1 MIKERNRCG
10 RSGSPLSNVNIDL
23 SAYSEKISLA
33 SEETYMLFLETL
45 VKVINDDTRNYDIKS
60 IEDPYCLRI
69 LLVDTAAEGAKKF
82 IEKISKHL
90 FGRFEGMGKKELIK
104 MIRTIQ
110 ISTFPVN
117 KVEEAKH
124 VEGSPT
130 IINKVVFGTTESTEK
145 KTIVSAQSQIFEK
158 NEDLSIN
165 WDLKVGSNGAI
176 TIEDVDFWGVFY
188 VEQKDLFYRFF
199 KRMVDFFGS
208 LFGILMFGPVM
219 LVIALAIKLSSRGPV
234 LFKQERVGLLGK
246 PFMFMKF
253 RSMRSDS
260 DSSIHQ
266 EYVTKLIK
274 GETEGMNKGSDEKPM
289 FKIVDDPRVTKI
301 GKFIRKTSLDELPQF
316 FNVLFG
322 QMSLVGPRPPIAY
335 EVREYQNW
343 HLRRIL
349 DIKPGITG
357 LWQAYG
363 RSQTTFDEM
372 VRLDLQ
378 YVSHCSPWLDI
389 KILFKT
395 VTAVFA
401 KEGAY

>member
-1 MIKERNRCG
+1 
-10 RSGSPLSNVNIDL
+10 
-23 SAYSEKISLA
+23 
-33 SEETYMLFLETL
+33 
-45 VKVINDDTRNYDIKS
+45 
-60 IEDPYCLRI
+60 
-69 LLVDTAAEGAKKF
+69 
-82 IEKISKHL
+82 
-90 FGRFEGMGKKELIK
+90 

-117 KVEEAKH
+117 KVEEAQH

-130 IINKVVFGTTESTEK
+130 IINKVLFGTTETTEK
-145 KTIVSAQSQIFEK
+145 AKTVFPISQEIQ
-158 NEDLSIN
+158 NTEDLSIN

-176 TIEDVDFWGVFY
+176 TIEDADFWGVFY

-199 KRMVDFFGS
+199 KRIVDLSGS
-208 LFGILMFGPVM
+208 LFGIMMFGPIM
-219 LVIALAIKLSSRGPV
+219 LVIAFAIKLSSRGPV

-246 PFMFMKF
+246 PFMFVKF
-253 RSMRSDS
+253 RSMSSDS
-260 DSSIHQ
+260 DDSIHKD
-266 EYVTKLIK
+266 YVTKLIH
-274 GETEGMNKGSDEKPM
+274 GQTEGLNKGSDENPM
-289 FKIVDDPRVTKI
+289 FKIVDDPRVTAI

-335 EVREYQNW
+335 EVQSYQNW

-363 RSQTTFDEM
+363 RSRTTFDEM

-401 KEGAY
+401 KEVAF